1 MTNRKF
7 KGKYFT
13 VNMQLSEISKA
24 NFVTISKCML
34 CLHTQEV
41 SKRKMLEMYEEYS
54 RDWVSKYNEL
64 SKADVMHEFVQRDL
78 ASIGINLNELAP
90 YTYYGNVVD
99 PKQREALVDNFGIFC
114 LYLNY
119 KIHYGKKRLHGIF
132 DMMKRYTGDPA
143 ADINKLLGV
152 RCDEVLPDVQERMG
166 KPVKFD
172 RAELRRIRQDM
183 EGLRAFQERSKNESG
198 T

>member
-1 MTNRKF
+1 MRNRKF
-7 KGKYFT
+7 KGKYLT
-13 VNMQLSEISKA
+13 VNIQLGEISKA
-24 NFVTISKCML
+24 NYITIAKCML
-34 CLHTQEV
+34 CLHTQEI
-41 SKRKMLEMYEEYS
+41 SKRTLLELYEEYT
-54 RDWVSKYNEL
+54 RDWVTKYNEL
-64 SKADVMHEFVQRDL
+64 SKDDVMHEYVRRDL
-78 ASIGINLNELAP
+78 KAIGIDLNELAP

-114 LYLNY
+114 LYLNH
-119 KIHYGKKRLHGIF
+119 KMHAGKKRLHGIF

-183 EGLRAFQERSKNESG
+183 EGLRALQKRNRR
-198 T
+198 

>member
-1 MTNRKF
+1 MRNRKF
-7 KGKYFT
+7 KGKYLT
-13 VNMQLSEISKA
+13 VNIQLGEISKA
-24 NFVTISKCML
+24 NYITIAKCML
-34 CLHTQEV
+34 CLHTQEI
-41 SKRKMLEMYEEYS
+41 SKRKLSEMYEEYT
-54 RDWVSKYNEL
+54 RDWVPKYNEL
-64 SKADVMHEFVQRDL
+64 SKDDVMHEFVRRDL
-78 ASIGINLNELAP
+78 TAIGIELKELAQ
-90 YTYYGNVVD
+90 YTDYGNVVD
-99 PKQREALVDNFGIFC
+99 PKQRGALVDNFGIFC

-172 RAELRRIRQDM
+172 RAELRRMARDM
-183 EGLRAFQERSKNESG
+183 EGLRAFQERNKQ
-198 T
+198 